1 MKKQYSYFA
10 SKLLLSFLILVGILG
25 FKAQDV
31 FAVTPCGDIAPKLP
45 ELSLIMG
52 SKADGERIYP
62 SGLYRLYPSRTG
74 EANREVL
81 VPVFI
86 ENSWVSDLTNPAL
99 AVLPIYSFK
108 FKVQFDSSEF
118 EFISVQRFGS
128 RPQDTVSMAKHFTLS
143 ADVMNDTT
151 YTRSYQAYSPDN
163 GANPSTFDGVR
174 RIRGKR
180 VMIAGSSAEPLLTT
194 CGEFLPL
201 VYMKF
206 RYKKNESSP
215 NIVPTMLMISNDS
228 LMYNDFVV
236 RYNVATAP
244 VSLLPFPSRPRNN
257 PENVQF
263 GLPVPKPDNPALGAE
278 LERTTFRGL
287 SGIDHT
293 DVPQSVRNAFASFP
307 SIPGTLWMVPYTD
320 YPTLAFTDNL
330 SEIRDLQLN
339 PLTPFLPEIHKF
351 NKFSET
357 DWQLIEPIHCNF
369 NNQNITTPATRI
381 MVRNEVPNTRVT
393 NLRVSTDTPWLRI
406 RSFNNTAGATI
417 LPNPIPVATRD
428 SVIPSID
435 NGLLGVSSLWDNTS
449 LNAQEQKIGLEIQ
462 INRTPD
468 MRNNQAERTGMYVGN
483 IYFSSGDLENG
494 RVKLQ
499 VKFFHFR
506 NPLEE
511 YSNLDMNQEAGRES
525 EAEGIP
531 LELEQGSQQGN
542 SSLVPTRLIF
552 GTGFRATTGIDS
564 LFGEYSYRGP
574 FPPADSFWAR
584 WFNPELRNF
593 NNTADSVP
601 FGFGDVPLDNN
612 TNRIERYK
620 SRDIRSVYDTTSSL
634 RFYCRFNRGF
644 NLNDRIVIT
653 WDEGYFPT
661 GSSLFLRDTLGG
673 QIFSQN
679 MRTAT
684 VVGTGVKGTR
694 RSYTIQD
701 ARITSFVIE
710 YTPPKTLRFVDENN
724 EPIIKQGWNLLSL
737 PVRPSNN
744 FYGAVYPNAFNKP
757 FIFNGN
763 TYNAVDYLE
772 VGVGYF
778 VLFGAIRDINFQGV
792 RITEIN
798 ATDQVRIL
806 PGWNTIGALSEPVH
820 IKFINFS
827 EYQNIPIPA
836 TGMIRSGVFGYETN
850 GGYKEVTELL
860 PGRGY
865 WLDADTIAYYAVKLP
880 PTGKATVPTVD
891 YEKNSVLSSSAKLVL
906 RDVNQKEAELYVSK
920 DQSAKL
926 NRFSMPPVPPSQM
939 FDLRFTTNKY
949 VENIETPVIRFQA
962 VKYPVSLSIENTNNA
977 YTAVD
982 AITGRILGSLSSS
995 NPSIVINDAS
1005 VEYVKLLPANGAGLE
1020 LGVIAFPN
1028 PFDVSATI
1036 NFTVPASGSVYVK
1049 LYNTMGQEVATIVN
1063 AVYNA
1068 GSYSVPFTTNSLP
1081 SGQYLM
1087 KIFSN
1092 NNVSVSTV
1100 NIVR

>member
-10 SKLLLSFLILVGILG
+10 SKLLLSFLILVGVLG
-25 FKAQDV
+25 FKSQEV

-52 SKADGERIYP
+52 NKADGERIYP
-62 SGLYRLYPSRTG
+62 SGIYRLYPARG
-74 EANREVL
+74 QEANREVL
-81 VPVFI
+81 IPVFI
-86 ENSWVSDLTNPAL
+86 ENSWISDLTNPAL

-108 FKVQFDSSEF
+108 FKVQFDSAEF
-118 EFISVQRFGS
+118 DFVSIQRFGP
-128 RPQDTVSMAKHFTLS
+128 RPQDTVSMAKHFNLS
-143 ADVMNDTT
+143 ADVMTDTT
-151 YTRSYQAYSPDN
+151 YTRSYQAFSPDN
-163 GANPSTFDGVR
+163 GANPSTFDAVR
-174 RIRGKR
+174 RIRGQR
-180 VMIAGSSAEPLLTT
+180 VMISGSSAEPMMTT

-206 RYKKNESSP
+206 RYKKRESSP
-215 NIVPTMLMISNDS
+215 NIVPTMIMITNDS
-228 LMYNDFVV
+228 LTYNDFSV

-244 VSLLPFPSRPRNN
+244 TALLPFPSRPRFN

-263 GLPVPKPDNPALGAE
+263 GLPTPKPDNPALGAE

-287 SGIDHT
+287 NGIDHT

-307 SIPGTLWMVPYTD
+307 CIPGTLWIVPYTEF
-320 YPTLAFTDNL
+320 PTLSFTDNS
-330 SEIRDLQLN
+330 SEVRDLELD
-339 PLTPFLPEIHKF
+339 PLAQFLPNIHRF

-393 NLRVSTDTPWLRI
+393 NLRVYTDTPWLRI

-417 LPNPIPVATRD
+417 LPNPIPAATRD
-428 SVIPSID
+428 SVIPSLD
-435 NGLLGVSSLWDNTS
+435 NGLLGVASLWDNTS
-449 LNAQEQKIGLEIQ
+449 LNAQEQKVGLEIQ
-462 INRTPD
+462 VNRTPD
-468 MRNNQAERTGMYVGN
+468 MRDANGERTGMYVGN
-483 IYFSSGDLENG
+483 IYFSSEDLNNG

-506 NPLEE
+506 NPLEF
-511 YSNLDMNQEAGRES
+511 YGNLDMNQEAGRES
-525 EAEGIP
+525 ESEGIP
-531 LELEQGSQQGN
+531 LELESRSLQGTSFLTTN
-542 SSLVPTRLIF
+542 LVF
-552 GTGFRATTGIDS
+552 GTGFRATDGIDS
-564 LFGEYSYRGP
+564 LFGEYAYTGP
-574 FPPADSFWAR
+574 FPADTFWAR

-612 TNRIERYK
+612 TSRIARYE

-644 NLNDRIVIT
+644 NTNDRIVVT
-653 WDEGYFPT
+653 WDDGYFPT
-661 GSSLFLRDTLGG
+661 GSSLFIRDTLGG
-673 QIFSQN
+673 QVFSQN

-684 VVGTGVKGTR
+684 VVGTGTRGTK

-710 YTPPKTLRFVDENN
+710 YTPPKTLRFVDENDSAV
-724 EPIIKQGWNLLSL
+724 IKAGWNLLSL
-737 PVRPSNN
+737 PVRPSSD
-744 FYGAVYPNAFNKP
+744 FYKDIYPNAFSKP

-763 TYNAVDYLE
+763 TYNTVDNLE
-772 VGVGYF
+772 VGTGYF
-778 VLFGAIRDINFQGV
+778 VLYGNDRDINFQGV

-798 ATDQVRIL
+798 ANNNVRVL
-806 PGWNTIGALSEPVH
+806 PGWNTIGALSEPVATKY
-820 IKFINFS
+820 IDFA
-827 EYQNIPIPA
+827 EYQNNPIPP
-836 TGMIRSGVFGYETN
+836 TGMIKSGIYGYQTDR
-850 GGYKEVTELL
+850 GYKEVTELL

-865 WLDADTIAYYAVKLP
+865 WIDVDVVAYYAIKLP
-880 PTGKATVPTVD
+880 PTGKATVPAVD
-891 YEKNSVLSSSAKLVL
+891 HERNSVLSSSAKLVL
-906 RDVNQKEAELYVSK
+906 RDVDQKEGEVYVSN

-939 FDLRFTTNKY
+939 FDVRFTSNKY
-949 VENIETPVIRFQA
+949 VENADAPVIRFQA
-962 VKYPVSLSIENTNNA
+962 VKFPVSLSMENTNKS

-982 AITGRILGSLSSS
+982 ANTGKVLGTLSSS
-995 NPSIVINDAS
+995 NPSITISDAS
-1005 VEYVKLLPANGAGLE
+1005 VEYVKLLPSNGAGLD
-1020 LGVIAFPN
+1020 LAVAAFPN

-1036 NFTVPASGSVYVK
+1036 NFTVPAAGSVYVK

-1068 GSYSVPFTTNSLP
+1068 GSYSVPFSTTTLP
-1081 SGQYLM
+1081 TGQYVM